1 MFRRLMVAFLIAAP
15 SGAAVAQASVA
26 KAPAAD
32 ARVAQAPVA
41 QAPVAQAQAARA
53 EGSGEW
59 ALATMPNGCMVQATS
74 PQGTMISVWG
84 FAGQDKIA
92 FLLQNR
98 GWSVR
103 DGKDLK
109 LNLDFL
115 GVETL
120 PVSATAREHI
130 DSDGPGFLFT
140 VKPGAQGAAGF
151 LTAFTSARGMRITQG
166 RESFDTLP
174 LAGSRIAM
182 ASLAKCLADQ
192 WGQATTAA
200 AQEEPDDSAD
210 GATTI

>member
-15 SGAAVAQASVA
+15 SGAAVAQAPTA
-26 KAPAAD
+26 NTPAAQ
-32 ARVAQAPVA
+32 ARVATAPVA
-41 QAPVAQAQAARA
+41 RTQAPRA
-53 EGSGEW
+53 EGSSDW

-74 PQGTMISVWG
+74 PKGTMISVWG

-98 GWSVR
+98 GWTVR
-103 DGKDLK
+103 DGKDLQ

-140 VKPGAQGAAGF
+140 VKPGAQGATGF
-151 LTAFTSARGMRITQG
+151 LSAFTSARGMRISQG

-192 WGQATTAA
+192 WGQATNAA
-200 AQEEPDDSAD
+200 AEDEPDDSSEA
-210 GATTI
+210 ATTI

>member
-1 MFRRLMVAFLIAAP
+1 MIAALLIAAP
-15 SGAAVAQASVA
+15 TGTAFSQTDDTGA
-26 KAPAAD
+26 
-32 ARVAQAPVA
+32 
-41 QAPVAQAQAARA
+41 
-53 EGSGEW
+53 W

-84 FAGQDKIA
+84 FAGQDKLA

-98 GWSVR
+98 DWSVR
-103 DGKDLK
+103 DGKDLQ

-130 DSDGPGFLFT
+130 DGDGPGFLFT
-140 VKPGAQGAAGF
+140 VKPGAQGASGF
-151 LTAFTSARGMRITQG
+151 LSAFTSARGMRITQG

-192 WGQATTAA
+192 WGQTTNAA
-200 AQEEPDDSAD
+200 ADDEPDNSGDSV
-210 GATTI
+210 TTI

>member
-1 MFRRLMVAFLIAAP
+1 MFRRLMVAFLVAAP
-15 SGAAVAQASVA
+15 SGAAVAQA
-26 KAPAAD
+26 PA
-32 ARVAQAPVA
+32 AQAPAA

-53 EGSGEW
+53 EGSGDW

-74 PQGTMISVWG
+74 PKGTMISVWG

-98 GWSVR
+98 GWNVR
-103 DGKDLK
+103 DGKDQQLS
-109 LNLDFL
+109 LDFL

-130 DSDGPGFLFT
+130 DGDGPGFLFT
-140 VKPGAQGAAGF
+140 VKPGAQGASGF
-151 LTAFTSARGMRITQG
+151 LSAFTSARGMRISQG

-174 LAGSRIAM
+174 LAGSRGAM

-192 WGQATTAA
+192 WGQTTNAA
-200 AQEEPDDSAD
+200 AEDSTDDSREAL
-210 GATTI
+210 TTI

>member
-1 MFRRLMVAFLIAAP
+1 MFRRLMVALLIAAP
-15 SGAAVAQASVA
+15 SGAAVAQIDDVGTRSAG
-26 KAPAAD
+26 D
-32 ARVAQAPVA
+32 
-41 QAPVAQAQAARA
+41 
-53 EGSGEW
+53 W

-74 PQGTMISVWG
+74 PKGTMISVWG

-98 GWSVR
+98 GWNVR
-103 DGKDLK
+103 DGKDLQ

-120 PVSATAREHI
+120 PVNATAREHI
-130 DSDGPGFLFT
+130 DGDGPGFLFT
-140 VKPGAQGAAGF
+140 VKPGAQGASGF
-151 LTAFTSARGMRITQG
+151 LSAFTSARGMRITQG

-192 WGQATTAA
+192 WGQTTNAA
-200 AQEEPDDSAD
+200 ADDEPDDSG
-210 GATTI
+210 GAVTTI

>member
-1 MFRRLMVAFLIAAP
+1 MFRRMMVAFLIAAP
-15 SGAAVAQASVA
+15 SGAAVAQAPVA
-26 KAPAAD
+26 KAPAAP
-32 ARVAQAPVA
+32 AQAT
-41 QAPVAQAQAARA
+41 QAQA
-53 EGSGEW
+53 SGDW

-74 PQGTMISVWG
+74 PKGTMISVWG

-98 GWSVR
+98 GWTVR

-130 DSDGPGFLFT
+130 DGDGPGFLFT
-140 VKPGAQGAAGF
+140 VKPGAQGASGF
-151 LTAFTSARGMRITQG
+151 LSAFTSASGMRITQG

-174 LAGSRIAM
+174 LAGSRVAM

-192 WGQATTAA
+192 WGQAVQAA
-200 AQEEPDDSAD
+200 AEDEPEASGDPV
-210 GATTI
+210 TTI